1 MTRTTLLFAPHA
13 DDETLFASHALLALQ
28 PMVVICYPSERD
40 YGDTAVR
47 TEESRRAAAI
57 FGAGPVEQWHG
68 GTVDELAA
76 QMRALDEALRP
87 ARVWAPALPCSHP
100 HHVAVAEAA
109 AQVFGDRVVRYH
121 TYVGLEK
128 TRQGVRVPI
137 EGRAA
142 ELKRQALA
150 CYETQR
156 THPRA
161 CVFYDESR
169 FELAEYIEAAEPG
182 LIERVLA
189 AATGADSNE
198 TGPQEQLAE
207 TPLELV
213 PTARFERAEAGTTIV
228 WGAEAGQAGEP
239 APPDK
244 KRRKGKARG

>member
-169 FELAEYIEAAEPG
+169 FELDEYLEAAD
-182 LIERVLA
+182 LALVDRVLA
-189 AATGADSNE
+189 AVAFGADAHQTGGAE
-198 TGPQEQLAE
+198 VGDTVEPPQPDAIETVVTGPDVVEVA
-207 TPLELV
+207 
-213 PTARFERAEAGTTIV
+213 AEAT
-228 WGAEAGQAGEP
+228 
-239 APPDK
+239 K
-244 KRRKGKARG
+244 KKGKKGKARG